1 MRRSYPT
8 NGCLLMV
15 RAPKCS
21 RTVGAALFDSNIVSF
36 RSGHVKRFALLYYEK
51 LGSTKVQ
58 RTSHLKRLKEHRQ
71 RRGLTQIE
79 LAKISDV
86 GRATIA
92 DLEAG
97 KRGAYQSTVKKLA
110 RALKVKAHDLEGE

>member
-1 MRRSYPT
+1 MKVDRLSY
-8 NGCLLMV
+8 
-15 RAPKCS
+15 
-21 RTVGAALFDSNIVSF
+21 
-36 RSGHVKRFALLYYEK
+36 
-51 LGSTKVQ
+51 LG
-58 RTSHLKRLKEHRQ
+58 RLKEHRK

-97 KRGAYQSTVKKLA
+97 KRGAYRSTVNKLA
-110 RALKVKAHDLEGE
+110 RALKVKPHELKGE